1 MFTVPKNA
9 RIHESQASEK
19 YSVAEIASMK
29 KEGGGSN
36 YYAFPFKCPVI
47 GCGDTAPDEYDQ
59 TAKARFA
66 QDDDYDVSMLAEDVV
81 NLAETHTLKLV
92 VNAINRG
99 IDLELRAK
107 ARPTPKAKMSDN
119 DKMAY
124 IIGNHADAARDLLG
138 QDQSAWVKW
147 FDDNIG

>member
-19 YSVAEIASMK
+19 YSVAEVAAMK
-29 KEGGGSN
+29 KESGSN
-36 YYAFPFKCPVI
+36 YYAFPFNCPVI
-47 GCGDTAPDEYDQ
+47 GCGNTAPDEYDQ

-66 QDDDYDVSMLAEDVV
+66 QDDEYDVSVLAEDVV
-81 NLAETHTLKLV
+81 DLAETHSLRLV

-107 ARPTPKAKMSDN
+107 ARPTPKAKMSAN

-124 IIGNHADAARDLLG
+124 IIGNHDDEARELIG
-138 QDQSAWVKW
+138 QDQAVWVKW
-147 FDDNIG
+147 FDENIG

>member
-19 YSVAEIASMK
+19 YSVAEIDAMK
-29 KEGGGSN
+29 RETVGSKW
-36 YYAFPFKCPVI
+36 YAFPFNCPVI
-47 GCGDTAPDEYDQ
+47 GCGDTAPDEYDR
-59 TAKARFA
+59 TAKARFD

-81 NLAETHTLKLV
+81 DLAETYGLKLV
-92 VNAINRG
+92 VTAINRG
-99 IDLELRAK
+99 VDLELRQK

-138 QDQSAWVKW
+138 QDQAAWVKW
-147 FDDNIG
+147 FDTNIG